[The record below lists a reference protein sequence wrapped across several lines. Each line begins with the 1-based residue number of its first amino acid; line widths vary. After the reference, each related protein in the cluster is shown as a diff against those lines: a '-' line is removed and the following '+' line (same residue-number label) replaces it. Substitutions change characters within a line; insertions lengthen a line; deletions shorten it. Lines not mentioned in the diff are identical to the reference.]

1 MLQQQCNGNL
11 HLFVKSKTFCREL
24 IESLKQNNELVEEYI
39 YNRQIH
45 VVVIRPDIN
54 YSAFLEG
61 EYTKIYTPQQLI
73 KCFRPDSEALMVLKK
88 DQRYFPKYYKFWKYP
103 FMDKGFYVLIFYP
116 QLDYIFSD
124 RPDTYV
130 CRGYGGEEIYIK
142 KHGLKKEYDLVIDL
156 SGKVL
161 DHTKY

>member
-1 MLQQQCNGNL
+1 M
-11 HLFVKSKTFCREL
+11 FYKKREL
-24 IESLKQNNELVEEYI
+24 FKEAKRVNCLKEV
-39 YNRQIH
+39 QILC
-45 VVVIRPDIN
+45 RTN
-54 YSAFLEG
+54 
-61 EYTKIYTPQQLI
+61 
-73 KCFRPDSEALMVLKK
+73 
-88 DQRYFPKYYKFWKYP
+88 FPKYYKFWKYP

-142 KHGLKKEYDLVIDL
+142 KHDLKKEYDLVIDL